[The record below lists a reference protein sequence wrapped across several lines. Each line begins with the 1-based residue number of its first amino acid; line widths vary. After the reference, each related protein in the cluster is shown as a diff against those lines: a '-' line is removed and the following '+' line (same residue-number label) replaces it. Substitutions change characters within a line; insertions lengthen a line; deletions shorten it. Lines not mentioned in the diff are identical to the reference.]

1 LFHETVRA
9 SCGAF
14 SVNSLK
20 GNDSETRRFRD
31 RLTLQGSKPQ
41 RTTESEPFHK
51 RVQELMDRHLHT
63 HGFKYIDPSEHG
75 NPPDI
80 WDFWRKQVDEMN
92 ELCRLNGEP
101 WAWEYLWKEWYSPRR
116 WVLWGRAASLN
127 IYPIINSNASVEAL
141 WTTLKRFYLRRH
153 PRASLER
160 IWNLITNDF
169 I

>member
-1 LFHETVRA
+1 MHHAIERYLTKPSQSVWTNNHLDLDYTNQDRWGHDCSFVNSRWIDGANEVKELLFHETVRA

-101 WAWEYLWKEWYSPRR
+101 WAWEYLWKKWYSPRR
-116 WVLWGRAASLN
+116 
-127 IYPIINSNASVEAL
+127 
-141 WTTLKRFYLRRH
+141 
-153 PRASLER
+153 
-160 IWNLITNDF
+160 
-169 I
+169 